1 MNLAI
6 LGAGSIAVKMAMT
19 AAHMQDVN
27 CYAVASRDKA
37 RAEKFKN
44 DFGFEK
50 AYGSYE
56 EMLSDSKV
64 DLVYVATPHS
74 HHCEHTLLAL
84 NAGHHVLCEKA
95 FAVNAQEARKM
106 IDAARAK
113 KLLLTEAIWP
123 RYMPSR
129 KIIDDVIAS
138 GIIGDI
144 TTLQA
149 DLGYVIDHVERLR
162 EPRLAGGALLDLTV
176 YPLNFMAMA
185 FGTDIKSIG
194 GTAVMTD
201 KGVDSADIVAV
212 EYADGRTASL
222 FTTTHALTAR
232 LGIISGRK
240 GFIKVTNVD
249 NPELVEVFDDN
260 YKLVKTF
267 EVPAQITGYEY
278 EVQSAMKAI
287 NEGALECPEM
297 PHAETIRIM
306 EWCDSLRAQWGIK
319 LAGELE

>member
-6 LGAGSIAVKMAMT
+6 LGAGGIAVKMANTVSKMN
-19 AAHMQDVN
+19 DVH
-27 CYAVASRDKA
+27 CYAVASRDKSK
-37 RAEKFKN
+37 AEKFKQEH
-44 DFGFEK
+44 GFEK

-56 EMLSDSKV
+56 EMLADGNV

-74 HHCEHTLLAL
+74 HHCEHTMLTL

-95 FAVNAQEARKM
+95 FAVNAKQARQM
-106 IDAARAK
+106 IELAREK

-138 GIIGDI
+138 GIIGEI

-149 DLGYVIDHVERLR
+149 DLGYSIDMNERIR
-162 EPRLAGGALLDLTV
+162 EPSLAGGALLDLTV

-185 FGTDIKSIG
+185 FGTDIKSMT
-194 GTAVMTD
+194 GTAIMMDT
-201 KGVDSADIVAV
+201 GVDGADVVAV
-212 EYADGRTASL
+212 EYNDGRTASL
-222 FTTTHALTAR
+222 FTTTHAKTAR
-232 LGIISGRK
+232 LGIISGRD
-240 GFIKVTNVD
+240 GFIKVTNIN
-249 NPELVEVFDDN
+249 NPELIEVFDAN
-260 YKLVKTF
+260 YKCVKTF
-267 EVPAQITGYEY
+267 EIPPQITGYEY
-278 EVQSAMKAI
+278 EVLSAMKAI

-306 EWCDSLRAQWGIK
+306 EWCDNLRAQWNMK
-319 LAGELE
+319 LPCE